1 LFTPIFHYLAAQRRW
16 HALQGT
22 RLLAFQNQRA
32 LRVVAHAQKR
42 SPFYR
47 QWWQGCDLQDWQ
59 NLPSIDK
66 TLMMANFSQLNTV
79 GIEKTAAFQT
89 ALQAEHAR
97 DFSPTLQAT
106 NGKRYTVGL
115 SSGTSGNRGLF
126 LVGEQEQAGW
136 SGVILARA
144 LPNWRDLLRRPP
156 LRVAFFLRANSN
168 LYQSTD
174 KRGIQFRY
182 FDLMTPL
189 AQAEHALT
197 AFQPQIIIAP
207 PSLLALLAHAQQ
219 AGKLRIQPE
228 RLISVAEVLESQ
240 DQAHLQT
247 VFQCVVHQI
256 YQCTEGLLAV
266 SCPQGRL
273 HWQADLVAVQWQALG
288 QGRFSPVITDL
299 WRTTQPI
306 IRYRLNDVIQL
317 SESACSCG
325 NDWQVLQAIE
335 GRSDDVCYFA
345 DDLGEWRVVFP
356 DVIRRMVLLAE
367 APVLEYQA
375 VQSARGQLRLAVQV
389 AEGADFGLVE
399 RILRESVV
407 RELAR
412 YRCVVARL
420 EVVEG
425 IAPVPAGVKRRRV
438 IAKNM

>member
-1 LFTPIFHYLAAQRRW
+1 
-16 HALQGT
+16 
-22 RLLAFQNQRA
+22 
-32 LRVVAHAQKR
+32 
-42 SPFYR
+42 
-47 QWWQGCDLQDWQ
+47 
-59 NLPSIDK
+59 
-66 TLMMANFSQLNTV
+66 MANFSQLNTV
-79 GIEKTAAFQT
+79 GIEKESALQT
-89 ALQAEHAR
+89 ALQAERSR
-97 DFSPTLQAT
+97 DFTPTLQSAT
-106 NGKRYTVGL
+106 GKRFTVGL

-189 AQAEHALT
+189 AQAERALT
-197 AFQPQIIIAP
+197 DFQPQVVIAP
-207 PSLLALLAHAQQ
+207 PSLLALLAKAQQ
-219 AGKLRIQPE
+219 VGTLRIQPE
-228 RLISVAEVLESQ
+228 RLISVAEVLEPQ

-247 VFQCVVHQI
+247 AFQCVVHQI

-266 SCPQGRL
+266 SCPQGSL

-288 QGRFSPVITDL
+288 QGRFSPIITDL

-317 SESACSCG
+317 STSVCSCG

-335 GRSDDVCYFA
+335 GRSDDICYFA
-345 DDLGEWRVVFP
+345 DESGEWRVVFP
-356 DVIRRMVLLAE
+356 DVIRRMVLLAD

-375 VQSARGQLRLAVQV
+375 VQSERGQLRLAVQV
-389 AEGADFGLVE
+389 AEGADFGVVE
-399 RILRESVV
+399 RTLQESVL

-438 IAKNM
+438 VAKSI